1 MVFELDCTSLA
12 AVLIQRIIRGHLS
25 RMMLKKNIEDHINV
39 GRLAGASKKSGGRVQ
54 PFTAEKFANAHG
66 DAVVASVQ
74 DSTTDSAQSSDQSL
88 DQNSVQ
94 GSIQGSVQST
104 DQRSDQ
110 ASESRTSA
118 ETRPTKSTRDEEK
131 KKHKL
136 DSTRPAKS
144 TQGEGK
150 RNHADSSYPESP
162 SASASSFNSISSTS
176 HSSLA
181 SPTYLTTLQS
191 THEDMIELFKRKA
204 IAAKRAGDIQLALQY
219 MQKYKMLQE
228 SIINS
233 PQEQQQNTPTSP
245 VPTMRTT
252 AGTPVSL
259 GSLGKAASPQLI
271 QTMNGGNIELVED
284 YKQQAISAKKSGDTK
299 SAIKFMS
306 KYKALKTSLSH
317 SEKDSRQESSPAIT
331 PPFFND
337 GADDNASLAVQIELA
352 KRAAIDAKRGG
363 NIAEAVSHMKRYKT
377 MVMQQAA
384 SPSNAVHS
392 QPTQVTA

>member
-1 MVFELDCTSLA
+1 MT
-12 AVLIQRIIRGHLS
+12 
-25 RMMLKKNIEDHINV
+25 
-39 GRLAGASKKSGGRVQ
+39 
-54 PFTAEKFANAHG
+54 
-66 DAVVASVQ
+66 
-74 DSTTDSAQSSDQSL
+74 
-88 DQNSVQ
+88 
-94 GSIQGSVQST
+94 
-104 DQRSDQ
+104 
-110 ASESRTSA
+110 
-118 ETRPTKSTRDEEK
+118 
-131 KKHKL
+131 
-136 DSTRPAKS
+136 
-144 TQGEGK
+144 
-150 RNHADSSYPESP
+150 
-162 SASASSFNSISSTS
+162 
-176 HSSLA
+176 
-181 SPTYLTTLQS
+181 
-191 THEDMIELFKRKA
+191 ELFKRKA
-204 IAAKRAGDIQLALQY
+204 IAAKRAGDIPLALQY

-233 PQEQQQNTPTSP
+233 PQEQQQNTSTSP
-245 VPTMRTT
+245 VAAMRTT

-306 KYKALKTSLSH
+306 KYKALKTSLIH
-317 SEKDSRQESSPAIT
+317 SEKDSRQESSPATT
-331 PPFFND
+331 PPFIND